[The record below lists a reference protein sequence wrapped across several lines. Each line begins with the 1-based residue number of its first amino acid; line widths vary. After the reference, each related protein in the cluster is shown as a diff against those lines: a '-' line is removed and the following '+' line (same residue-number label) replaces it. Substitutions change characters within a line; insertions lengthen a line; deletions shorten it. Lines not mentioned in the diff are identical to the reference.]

1 MTYAFYVL
9 FVTSLLI
16 LQERRVKING
26 PTIITKRHC
35 PWELRFLYFP
45 KLVFLAGCG
54 KANVSLE
61 EESKPSTRISN
72 CVCVCVCVWIFPLGD
87 VFSVRLCDY
96 EMKMKINHFSST
108 NPAWGNYRLQK
119 QVIMAQIN
127 SSALPRLR
135 HQHCFGAVLAILA
148 YIYSLHPPHR
158 REPLHSTVSYNT
170 PQMLFLLCLFS
181 FMH

>member
-9 FVTSLLI
+9 FVTYLLI
-16 LQERRVKING
+16 LQERRVKLNG

-61 EESKPSTRISN
+61 EESKPSNRISN
-72 CVCVCVCVWIFPLGD
+72 CVCVCVY
-87 VFSVRLCDY
+87 FSIRRCFQCSSLWFRD
-96 EMKMKINHFSST
+96 EINHFSST
-108 NPAWGNYRLQK
+108 SPAWGNYRLQK

-148 YIYSLHPPHR
+148 YIYSLHPLHR

-170 PQMLFLLCLFS
+170 PQILFLLCLFS